1 MDKNVQRQNAL
12 EGNNTKKEK
21 ANHSMKHKAD
31 CSQLEATLLC
41 LLLTSPH
48 PAQDYG
54 AALIRATFK
63 HALAWVAAF
72 CYSLGGLAWE
82 TSNVCVCVCV
92 CALECDIV

>member
-1 MDKNVQRQNAL
+1 MDKNVQRQNAM

-21 ANHSMKHKAD
+21 PNDSMKHKAD

-63 HALAWVAAF
+63 HALALVAAF

-92 CALECDIV
+92 RALECDIV